1 MQMGSIISQAI
12 TTTDIKAVGTQIFAW
27 VSDNGGTWTP
37 LRYAT
42 DSTYTGVIGPSI
54 HGNKTFGG
62 MDDFEGGDMWRLS
75 LASAGQFYRKDMA
88 QIISKVNLSWRSFPR
103 GFAYC

>member
-42 DSTYTGVIGPSI
+42 DSTYTAVESSGPPSMAI
-54 HGNKTFGG
+54 RPSGG

-75 LASAGQFYRKDMA
+75 LASAGA
-88 QIISKVNLSWRSFPR
+88 ILSKRYGSNHLKGKFKLAELP
-103 GFAYC
+103 